1 MDQVIVRG
9 VGTATPPYSLP
20 QSEAKAFASTMFRD
34 AIHDLER
41 LLTVFKNTQIECR
54 ALAQPLSWYG
64 KPHTF
69 QEANKIYTEVAL
81 DISVKAAQRAIDHA
95 GVNPANIA
103 AVLFV
108 SSTGVATPSLDS
120 PMIQKLG
127 IPHHAQRLPIWGLGC
142 AGGVSGLAR
151 AQQIAR
157 TLPNKPVLL
166 VATELCT
173 LTFQAN
179 DMTKANLVAT
189 SLFGDGAGAV
199 IVECQTESN
208 TKDQPA
214 LQLLKAHSTL
224 FPETEYV
231 MGWDLI
237 DSGLQVRFDK
247 TIPSLVMEHLPALF
261 KKACIEWDV
270 SSDDVKHFVTHPGGA
285 RVLTAYAESLGLPAE
300 QFRHAHD
307 ILRRYGNMSSPTVFF
322 VLQEYLN
329 EVGPTDELGVMLA
342 WGPGFSAEQL
352 LFRW

>member
-9 VGTATPPYSLP
+9 VGTSTPPHSLP
-20 QSEAKAFASTMFRD
+20 QSEAKAFASAMFRD
-34 AIHDLER
+34 AINDLDR
-41 LLTVFKNTQIECR
+41 LLTVFKNTQIESR

-69 QEANKIYTEVAL
+69 QEANKIYAEVAL
-81 DISVKAAQRAIDHA
+81 NISVEAAQRAIDDA
-95 GVNPANIA
+95 GVDPLEIA

-108 SSTGVATPSLDS
+108 SSTGIATPSLDS
-120 PMIQKLG
+120 PMIQRLG

-179 DMTKANLVAT
+179 DMSKANLVAT

-199 IVECQTESN
+199 VVEYQTDAKAQSR
-208 TKDQPA
+208 PSLRL
-214 LQLLKAHSTL
+214 LQAHSTL

-247 TIPSLVMEHLPALF
+247 SIPSLVMEHLPALF
-261 KKACIEWDV
+261 KKACVEWNV
-270 SSDDVKHFVTHPGGA
+270 SSKEVKHFVTHPGGA

-322 VLQEYLN
+322 VLQEYLKDM
-329 EVGPTDELGVMLA
+329 EPTDDLGVMLA